1 MDLYPLKEKH
11 PEFIKSRSGK
21 KLDQINMNGI
31 MDGSITAEDIKISK
45 EVLILQA
52 EVARQDGKIQLARNF
67 IRSAELIDIPD
78 DRILEMYNALRPNRS
93 TEEEF
98 NQLIGELRNEY
109 EANMCAD
116 LVAETLAVYKKRD
129 LLRVKV

>member
-21 KLDQINMNGI
+21 TLDEINMKGI
-31 MDGSITAEDIKISK
+31 MDGSINSEDIKISR

-52 EVARQDGKIQLARNF
+52 EVARQDGKLQLAKNF

-78 DRILEMYNALRPNRS
+78 DRILEMYNQLRPHRS
-93 TEEEF
+93 TEEEL
-98 NQLIGELRNEY
+98 NALIKELKSDY
-109 EANMCAD
+109 DASMCAD
-116 LVAETLAVYKKRD
+116 LVKETLDVYKKRD
-129 LLRVKV
+129 LLKG

>member
-21 KLDQINMNGI
+21 KLDDINMEGI
-31 MDGSITAEDIKISK
+31 MNGSITAEDIKISR

-52 EVARQDGKIQLARNF
+52 EVARQDGKIQLAKNF

-78 DRILEMYNALRPNRS
+78 DRILDMYNSLRPYRS
-93 TEEEF
+93 TEEELKL
-98 NQLIGELRNEY
+98 LIEELKKDYN
-109 EANMCAD
+109 ANMCAA
-116 LVAETLAVYKKRD
+116 LVEETLSVYKKRD
-129 LLRVKV
+129 LLKV